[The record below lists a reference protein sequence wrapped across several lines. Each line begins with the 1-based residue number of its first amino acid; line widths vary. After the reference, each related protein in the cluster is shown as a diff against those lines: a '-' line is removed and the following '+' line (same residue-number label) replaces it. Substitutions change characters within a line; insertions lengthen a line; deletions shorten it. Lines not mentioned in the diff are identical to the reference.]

1 MLQDNV
7 KSQIIKMVFY
17 FLYDQKLVT
26 QRKVFPHKCYIP
38 LREKSPN
45 TPYLSVC
52 SPNTGKQGPEITPY
66 FDTFHAVP
74 ESSEQLL

>member
-7 KSQIIKMVFY
+7 KSKIIKMVFY
-17 FLYDQKLVT
+17 FLYDQKLVI
-26 QRKVFPHKCYIP
+26 QRKVFPHKYYIT

-52 SPNTGKQGPEITPY
+52 SLNTGKHGLEITPY

-74 ESSEQLL
+74 ELSE

>member
-1 MLQDNV
+1 
-7 KSQIIKMVFY
+7 MVFY

-52 SPNTGKQGPEITPY
+52 SPNTGKQGPEITPC